1 MNTTLRFLVTALAVL
16 LSLGAASALADT
28 RATPKPEPEVS
39 FSTPRLHFSYQL
51 VGTSSPQMSEV
62 VTNSGTAPLVITA
75 MHVTGEDAA
84 DFAISSNFPLPVTV
98 LPGQSVTVNVS
109 FAPGEPWT
117 PGTRRARLKFTDND
131 GQQFVTLT
139 GMGVNCGGPVPA
151 VFSNGICADTDLDG
165 LNDVWEDND
174 YIDMNNNGRYDPG
187 VDFKFPHKAP
197 FVFSSVTKAGSGS
210 GRMFPTVTDPGVEV
224 RPSTVVVTVAAGG
237 EVGAA
242 TFTYSV
248 SANEEGSG
256 SGDDASTGGPLEIR
270 PVVNIGGNLR
280 LLFYRSSPTESF
292 VAGDTFSFTVG
303 MGEETKVVDK
313 NVPNIFVQ
321 YDYMDYDVPGN
332 ACVADPDCDQ
342 GGFQLNDVCHS
353 GFCTHNHFPGDP
365 LFRKVVDQFA
375 AHGITLYIHPSPKA
389 VPHAAVVTWA
399 KSTDQG
405 NGPHTSCAG
414 DEVPAVGI
422 TGSQAINFHNIKN
435 RPGSDF
441 ALDPSRKM
449 IYHYAV
455 LSHASICLTD
465 INGPVGYCGAC
476 SQDRSTPSGFP
487 RAGSSGNSELPGN
500 DFIVSLG
507 PSLNNAL
514 GSVPSSPFIEEGI
527 FMHELGHN
535 LGLHHLGDVPAPERA
550 PNYLS
555 IMNYKYSFTGI
566 QHAATPGSNVPVE
579 DLRELDYSEHTLN
592 TLVEGSLDETAG
604 TSPLSSG
611 YTGIVR
617 FFNGVGGNARGAEA
631 GPIDWDGI
639 NGIDPNPVSVDI
651 NKLNGTTE
659 TMVGY
664 RDWDHTTGQSGS
676 GGGACTTSA
685 DCRVNAIRQLY
696 WANVDRSI
704 DTHEPC
710 LNGRCQ
716 SLWLNF
722 QNTAWGIAD
731 GLSTGSSRTI
741 FEPGAPGASAAPK
754 INVSYDKTL
763 LRGAPDAI
771 ITIVEFTDFRCAFCR
786 QAESTLKEVLAK
798 YPGKVALAHKDYPLG
813 GMDSQSALASRA
825 ARCAGEQGKFWEYRD
840 LLLGSPKLDGEVL
853 ASSSQTLNLNVK
865 EFDSCLAAERYKAAI
880 EQDLND
886 GNTAGVSATPA
897 FFINGVRVTG
907 AQPASTFEK
916 IIDQELGR
924 LTQNSPGY

>member
-1 MNTTLRFLVTALAVL
+1 MKATLRFLVTGLAVMVL
-16 LSLGAASALADT
+16 LRATGAHTGAGT
-28 RATPKPEPEVS
+28 TPKPEPEVS
-39 FSTPRLHFSYQL
+39 FSTPVVDFPYQL
-51 VGTSSPQMSEV
+51 VGTTSPQMAEV
-62 VTNSGTAPLVITA
+62 VTNSGAVPLVITA
-75 MHVTGEDAA
+75 MDVTGEDAA
-84 DFAISSNFPLPVTV
+84 DFAISSNFTLPVTIP
-98 LPGQSVTVNVS
+98 PGQSVTVNVT
-109 FAPGEPWT
+109 FAPGAPWT

-131 GQQFVTLT
+131 GPQFVSLT

-151 VFSNGICADTDLDG
+151 ALSNGICADTDLDG

-174 YIDMNNNGRYDPG
+174 YIDMDNNGHYDPG
-187 VDFKFPHKAP
+187 VDFKFPHKTP
-197 FVFSSVTKAGSGS
+197 FVFSSVTKTGSGS

-224 RPSTVVVTVAAGG
+224 HPSTVVVTVATGG
-237 EVGAA
+237 AVGAA
-242 TFTYSV
+242 AFTYSV
-248 SANEEGSG
+248 HEEGGG
-256 SGDDASTGGPLEIR
+256 SSDDASTGGPLEIR

-280 LLFYRSSPTESF
+280 LLFYRAGATESF
-292 VAGDTFSFTVG
+292 VAGDTFSFTVA

-321 YDYMDYDVPGN
+321 YDYMDYAEPGN

-353 GFCTHNHFPGDP
+353 GFCSHNHYPGDP

-375 AHGITLYIHPSPKA
+375 AHGITLYIHPSPEA
-389 VPHAAVVTWA
+389 VPHARVVTFA
-399 KSTDQG
+399 KASDPS
-405 NGPHTSCAG
+405 NGPHVACAG

-441 ALDPSRKM
+441 ALDANRKN

-455 LSHASICLTD
+455 LSHASSCLTD
-465 INGPVGYCGAC
+465 INGPVGWCDAC
-476 SQDRSTPSGFP
+476 PGDRSVPGGLP
-487 RAGSSGNSELPGN
+487 RAGASGTAELPGN
-500 DFIVSLG
+500 DYIVSLG
-507 PSLNNAL
+507 PALNSPVANI
-514 GSVPSSPFIEEGI
+514 PSSPFIEEGV

-535 LGLHHLGDVPAPERA
+535 LGLHHAGDVASPEKA

-555 IMNYKYSFTGI
+555 VMKYKYTFSGI
-566 QHAATPGSNVPVE
+566 QHAATPGSTVPVE
-579 DLRELDYSEHTLN
+579 DLRELNYSEHTLN
-592 TLVEGSLDETAG
+592 TLVESNLDENAG

-617 FFNGVGGNARGAEA
+617 FFNAVGGNARGAEA

-639 NGIDPNPVSVDI
+639 NGIDPNPVVVDI
-651 NKLNGTTE
+651 NKLNGATE

-685 DCRVNAIRQLY
+685 DCRVNTIRQLY
-696 WANVDRSI
+696 WANEDRSI

-722 QNTAWGIAD
+722 QNTHWAIAD
-731 GLSTGSSRTI
+731 GPSAGSSRTVY
-741 FEPGAPGASAAPK
+741 EPVASSVSPAPK
-754 INVSYDKTL
+754 MNVSYDKTL
-763 LRGAPDAI
+763 LRGTPDAI
-771 ITIVEFTDFRCAFCR
+771 ITIVEFTDFRCGFCR

-798 YPGKVALAHKDYPLG
+798 YPGKVALAHKDYPLA
-813 GMDSQSALASRA
+813 GMDSQSALASGA
-825 ARCAGEQGKFWEYRD
+825 ARCASEQGKFWEYRD
-840 LLLGSPKLDGEVL
+840 LLLGSPKLDREMLVGY
-853 ASSSQTLNLNVK
+853 SQTLNLNAK
-865 EFDSCLAAERYKAAI
+865 EFDACLAAGRYKAAI

-886 GNTAGVSATPA
+886 GKKAGVSATPA

-916 IIDQELGR
+916 IIDQELDR
-924 LTQNSPGY
+924 LTRNSPGY